1 MNTKLSGKIIR
12 ITPNDTVVLVE
23 RTKVH
28 PLYSKRYTV
37 SKKFHASNPGQ
48 LGEVEAM
55 VEIVQT
61 KPTSKTKQWLVNKVL
76 DKKKSINL

>member
-12 ITPNDTVVLVE
+12 MTANDTVVLIE

-37 SKKFHASNPGQ
+37 SKKFHASNPKQ
-48 LGEVEAM
+48 LGAVDAT

-61 KPTSKTKQWLVNKVL
+61 KPVSKTKQWLVTKVL
-76 DKKKSINL
+76 GKQGSASI